1 MASLTARMNPSVS
14 PRSPLNFSGSAPLT
28 GQIEVDEGVGIGS
41 DWVAATAA
49 AEAALARL
57 FSKLENWF

>member
-1 MASLTARMNPSVS
+1 MASLTARMKSSVS

-28 GQIEVDEGVGIGS
+28 GQIEVDEGVGMGR

-57 FSKLENWF
+57 F

>member
-1 MASLTARMNPSVS
+1 MATLMAWMNPSVS

-28 GQIEVDEGVGIGS
+28 GWIEVDEDVGMGR

-57 FSKLENWF
+57 F

>member
-1 MASLTARMNPSVS
+1 MVSLTAWMNPSVS
-14 PRSPLNFSGSAPLT
+14 PRLPLNFSRSAPLT
-28 GQIEVDEGVGIGS
+28 GQIEVDEGVGMGR

-57 FSKLENWF
+57 F

>member
-1 MASLTARMNPSVS
+1 MSWIAMASLTARMNPSVS

-28 GQIEVDEGVGIGS
+28 GQIEVDEDVGMGR
-41 DWVAATAA
+41 DCVAATAV

-57 FSKLENWF
+57 F